1 MQRHQEGHTLH
12 GVEWLLVKTHLMTIF
27 WLRGEVLEEDE
38 NGMEKTNGGWSV
50 NSVTGAV
57 SHYTRKGTWQMNSLG
72 KWLRQ
77 RKYFFIALK
86 SWNSLAWEVV
96 EVRTV
101 NSFKEWKS
109 SFLEDRSLYTCS
121 TEKSLNCQSAGARRG
136 EQGQHLRYSCCF
148 PSIQYELLLEYTTCW
163 AQWAFSLTSYGTS

>member
-1 MQRHQEGHTLH
+1 MEG
-12 GVEWLLVKTHLMTIF
+12 LLVKRRLTTSF
-27 WLRGEVLEEDE
+27 WLTGEVLEEDE

-57 SHYTRKGTWQMNSLG
+57 SHCTRKGTWQMNWLG

-77 RKYFFIALK
+77 RKYFFTARK
-86 SWNSLAWEVV
+86 SWNSLAWQVV

-109 SFLEDRSLYTCS
+109 SFLEDSSLYTFS
-121 TEKSLNCQSAGARRG
+121 TKKIFKLLISWSEEGRARVALTL
-136 EQGQHLRYSCCF
+136 Q
-148 PSIQYELLLEYTTCW
+148 LLLPKHPV
-163 AQWAFSLTSYGTS
+163 LTSIRIYNMLSSMGL